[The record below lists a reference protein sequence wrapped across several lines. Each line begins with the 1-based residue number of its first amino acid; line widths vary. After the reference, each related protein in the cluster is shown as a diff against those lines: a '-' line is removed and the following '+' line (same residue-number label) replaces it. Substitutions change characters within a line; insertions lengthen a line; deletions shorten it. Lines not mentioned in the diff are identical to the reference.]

1 MDDYSD
7 LEFVETRN
15 APNDR
20 QRRTTLGGHS
30 LGGGGG
36 GGSFNSIGSMSG
48 GGGGRTFT
56 LQPRSQYGQAPYY
69 PPPPGYGYPPP
80 GFGVGFGVAPGS
92 SLFGRM
98 STGQVIDMVAQIF
111 AALMPLPAAPV
122 ATADAATDV
131 GNLITYQ
138 SSITQYAKRDEQ
150 VRTLGNLIV
159 KLVG

>member
-20 QRRTTLGGHS
+20 QRRTTMGGHS

-36 GGSFNSIGSMSG
+36 GGGFTSIGSTSGG
-48 GGGGRTFT
+48 GGGGRTFM

-69 PPPPGYGYPPP
+69 PPQGYGYPPP
-80 GFGVGFGVAPGS
+80 GYGLGIGVPGAT
-92 SLFGRM
+92 LFGRM

-138 SSITQYAKRDEQ
+138 SSLAQYAKRDEQ
-150 VRTLGNLIV
+150 VRTLGNLVV